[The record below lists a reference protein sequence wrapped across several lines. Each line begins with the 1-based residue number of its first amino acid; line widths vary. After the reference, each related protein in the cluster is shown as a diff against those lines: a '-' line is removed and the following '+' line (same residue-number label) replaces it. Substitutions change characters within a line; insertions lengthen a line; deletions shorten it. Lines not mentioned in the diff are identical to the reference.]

1 LTVQP
6 ANPGNGLGLDVG
18 GSFQAGYTATG
29 YLVIEGGSVLRAFNS
44 AIINP
49 GDDFFTGG
57 YNNIHIGRNVG
68 GTGYALVTGAGS
80 RLETDGGASRLNIGR
95 SGGYGELDIENGG
108 FVGAFNLTI
117 GRDGEIGHINVDGAG
132 SELKTST
139 AYGTYAGAATG
150 NATGYNTFGRGDG
163 GRGYLSVTN
172 GGVVNIENEDGI
184 SDRAF
189 LRLGR
194 ENGSYGYGI
203 VSGAGSKINL
213 TQIGASDQ
221 APTSGGAALIL
232 GNSGQG
238 KLIVKQGG
246 QVNVLGD
253 DAFIGIADQ
262 RSTTENTSDQSL
274 LEVRSGG
281 TVLVDAQGYGDANI
295 RVGNDQGDN
304 GKLLISGAGSMVTVH
319 NDLADSLEATEFGAS
334 VVIGREGHGELY
346 IDQGGKLIVD
356 GADDASPAII
366 IGCGRGSDNNGDLH
380 ATGMATVTGAGSAI
394 ELSGTNA
401 VNSPAF
407 TNGFTSSGSFS
418 LGLRN
423 GAEGKLEILDGG
435 RVSISGPNS
444 RVTIGDDAGAQGL
457 VTVDGAGSLFEVD
470 QFIAVGMAVLPL
482 TGADLDVS
490 SQNFEADDVTSTS
503 FVLSSSDGPL
513 SLTDLSLQ
521 DFALRY
527 SGGGNQSRFGDVAP
541 GSAED
546 DVLFTGEGMQ
556 VSTNLFANDTT
567 DSSSLVS
574 AVSDETGSFDLTAS
588 GFERQ
593 IFHNGDQSGVLVINH
608 TGDASYTPVSNM
620 LAAGET
626 LELEAGYETTAADGS
641 TATADFLLSVAGQN
655 DAPDITLEG
664 SDTDSVV
671 LIAGLAPLAA
681 AGTLTLTDVDRTDT
695 VSVSLAGVATGGDD
709 SSPGVPD
716 AATLAGM
723 LALTRLTIVDNDE
736 IDDQFDWR
744 FKASDEDFAFLPV
757 SATILLFYEIEAADS
772 PAIGFRDPRTRT

>member
-1 LTVQP
+1 M
-6 ANPGNGLGLDVG
+6 ANSISFTIAGSNTTRITITAQDDGTLRFDVSVLDPSAGGLRGLFFDVADGLD
-18 GSFQAGYTATG
+18 
-29 YLVIEGGSVLRAFNS
+29 
-44 AIINP
+44 
-49 GDDFFTGG
+49 
-57 YNNIHIGRNVG
+57 
-68 GTGYALVTGAGS
+68 
-80 RLETDGGASRLNIGR
+80 
-95 SGGYGELDIENGG
+95 
-108 FVGAFNLTI
+108 
-117 GRDGEIGHINVDGAG
+117 
-132 SELKTST
+132 
-139 AYGTYAGAATG
+139 
-150 NATGYNTFGRGDG
+150 
-163 GRGYLSVTN
+163 
-172 GGVVNIENEDGI
+172 
-184 SDRAF
+184 
-189 LRLGR
+189 
-194 ENGSYGYGI
+194 
-203 VSGAGSKINL
+203 
-213 TQIGASDQ
+213 
-221 APTSGGAALIL
+221 PTSL
-232 GNSGQG
+232 
-238 KLIVKQGG
+238 
-246 QVNVLGD
+246 
-253 DAFIGIADQ
+253 
-262 RSTTENTSDQSL
+262 
-274 LEVRSGG
+274 
-281 TVLVDAQGYGDANI
+281 
-295 RVGNDQGDN
+295 
-304 GKLLISGAGSMVTVH
+304 
-319 NDLADSLEATEFGAS
+319 
-334 VVIGREGHGELY
+334 
-346 IDQGGKLIVD
+346 
-356 GADDASPAII
+356 
-366 IGCGRGSDNNGDLH
+366 
-380 ATGMATVTGAGSAI
+380 
-394 ELSGTNA
+394 
-401 VNSPAF
+401 
-407 TNGFTSSGSFS
+407 
-418 LGLRN
+418 
-423 GAEGKLEILDGG
+423 
-435 RVSISGPNS
+435 
-444 RVTIGDDAGAQGL
+444 
-457 VTVDGAGSLFEVD
+457 
-470 QFIAVGMAVLPL
+470 AVLPL
-482 TGADLDVS
+482 PGADLDVS
-490 SQNFEADDVTSTS
+490 SQNFEADGVRSAGRGAGLNGRITKEFGKFDAGLGFGSPGRKGDDVTSTS

-556 VSTNLFANDTT
+556 VSTNLFANDTA

-574 AVSDETGSFDLTAS
+574 AASDETGSFDLTAS

-593 IFHNGDQSGVLVINH
+593 VFHNGDQSGVFVINH